1 MKKVDGLLNRPK
13 CRYLSLENWQYIL
26 PSFLI
31 WLARCEENLFFS
43 FHAELSE
50 NRDMWIGVVAQW

>member
-1 MKKVDGLLNRPK
+1 MQISQSRELAVYFAL
-13 CRYLSLENWQYIL
+13 
-26 PSFLI
+26 FFI

-43 FHAELSE
+43 FYAELSE